1 MIVRLTFF
9 ISIIALSILSL
20 GSFLVTRAY
29 FSDTAVSENI
39 SFTTAQDFNN
49 DSSNPEDDQ
58 NPPETPD
65 STPSGK
71 IIINEVFQHS
81 STGSQE
87 WIELFNSGG
96 SSVDIS
102 GWKIADKDLWED
114 SKSDTILSSP
124 PIEPGKYVVIVTNN
138 SSVQNIPDDAVIIR
152 LTGNTI
158 GSGLNVSSE
167 NVYLINSEGEVVD
180 KMGYGSNNLFGGN
193 SPSAPSSEQSV
204 QRISDGHDTDQ
215 ASDWKVGVP
224 SLGKANQ

>member
-9 ISIIALSILSL
+9 ISIIVLSILSL

-29 FSDTAVSENI
+29 FSDTAVSKNMSFSAAENSDNDI
-39 SFTTAQDFNN
+39 SY
-49 DSSNPEDDQ
+49 PEDDQ

-65 STPSGK
+65 STSSGK
-71 IIINEVFQHS
+71 IVINEVFQHS

-96 SSVDIS
+96 SSIDIS
-102 GWKIADKDLWED
+102 GWKIADKDLWKD
-114 SKSDTILSSP
+114 SSGDTLPSSP
-124 PIEPGKYVVIVTNN
+124 PIEPGKYVVIVTDN
-138 SSVQNIPDDAVIIR
+138 SNVPNIPDDVVIIK
-152 LTGNTI
+152 LSNNTI

-193 SPSAPSSEQSV
+193 SPSAPSSDQSV
-204 QRISDGHDTDQ
+204 YRLPNGYDTDQ